1 MELVSQRDAL
11 ATYRYLRI
19 AMPLLV
25 VMLGTSVGYQVFA
38 PAPDCWLGSISAYYY
53 TPARAVFVACLC
65 AIGASLVVY
74 HGNTPREDFALDVA
88 GFMAFVVAFVPTPLK
103 GLDVDPQ
110 QPACQRSNVP
120 SDGQLTAAVDN
131 NLLAL
136 LVTATFVLAV
146 VLWFRSMSHPP
157 SRVSIA
163 LVVLTAVL
171 ALGWLLYAVDR
182 SLIRSAGHGVA
193 AGLLFAGI
201 VAVVA
206 LNAIPSTR
214 LDPSAVAAPTSYL
227 RWYRV
232 ILVLMVVAIVVL
244 GAVALSKAFDHTV
257 FWLESAVIVLFAVFW
272 VVQSKELWGD
282 AYRGATGR
290 GS

>member
-1 MELVSQRDAL
+1 MELVPQRDAL
-11 ATYRYLRI
+11 TTYRYLRI

-25 VMLGTSVGYQVFA
+25 VMLGTSVVHQILA
-38 PAPDCWLGSISAYYY
+38 PVPDCWLGSISAYYY
-53 TPARAVFVACLC
+53 TPTRAVFVACLC

-88 GFMAFVVAFVPTPLK
+88 GFMAFVVAFVPTPLR

-120 SDGQLTAAVDN
+120 TDGQLTAAIDN

-146 VLWFRSMSHPP
+146 VIWFRSMNDAPAP
-157 SRVSIA
+157 VSAA
-163 LVVLTAVL
+163 LVLLTAVL

-182 SLIRSAGHGVA
+182 SLIRSAGHGAA

-214 LDPSAVAAPTSYL
+214 LDPLAVAAPASYL
-227 RWYRV
+227 RWYRA
-232 ILVLMVVAIVVL
+232 ILGLMVLAIVVL
-244 GAVALSKAFDHTV
+244 GLVALSKRFDHTI
-257 FWLESAVIVLFAVFW
+257 FWLESAVIGLFAVFW

-282 AYRGATGR
+282 AYRGAAGPE
-290 GS
+290 S